1 MVSALT
7 LAQAAGGG
15 GLNLDTGTVVAVVGA
30 VLAALVSL
38 FGLRL
43 GARLAAIEKGQ
54 EGQASA
60 LDRLERRLDEGFARL
75 TGRLDGLYRLELLPQ
90 DRFSGRPSAPRTGA
104 DPLEL
109 LEEVIGGAPNR
120 RAEVEAWERLE
131 ETIRRALAAR
141 EDEPNEPPGE
151 AS

>member
-54 EGQASA
+54 EGLVGA
-60 LDRLERRLDEGFARL
+60 LDRLERRLDDGLARL
-75 TGRLDGLYRLELLPQ
+75 TDRFDRLTDRIDRLYRDADEISTQLVREQLEQMRLFREQIEAASRGQ
-90 DRFSGRPSAPRTGA
+90 D
-104 DPLEL
+104 
-109 LEEVIGGAPNR
+109 EE
-120 RAEVEAWERLE
+120 ERE
-131 ETIRRALAAR
+131 Q
-141 EDEPNEPPGE
+141 
-151 AS
+151 

>member
-30 VLAALVSL
+30 VLAALVSV

-54 EGQASA
+54 DGLASG
-60 LDRLERRLDEGFARL
+60 LERLERRLDDGLARL
-75 TGRLDGLYRLELLPQ
+75 TDRIDRLYGTS
-90 DRFSGRPSAPRTGA
+90 SGPPSAPLGSGPT
-104 DPLEL
+104 PLER
-109 LEEVIGGAPNR
+109 LEQVIRGAPNR
-120 RAEVEAWERLE
+120 SAEVEAWEHLE
-131 ETIRRALAAR
+131 EAIRRARAAR
-141 EDEPNEPPGE
+141 EDEPNRPSGE